1 MILLDTHAWI
11 WWFNDPSQLSQRAK
25 TAIDAAVIDR
35 GLWISSI
42 SAWEIALLVQK
53 GRLELTIGVED
64 WVAHTEALP
73 FVTFVPVSN
82 RIAVK
87 SVSLPI
93 HPDPADRLIIAT
105 AMSLGATIVTKD
117 DRIRS
122 FEPVQTIW

>member
-1 MILLDTHAWI
+1 MILLDTHVWI
-11 WWFNDPSQLSQRAK
+11 WWTQDSTQLSPLAK
-25 TAIDAAVIDR
+25 TTIDAAIADR

-42 SAWEIALLVQK
+42 STWEIALLVHK
-53 GRLELTIGVED
+53 GRLELTMDVED

-73 FVTFVPVSN
+73 FVTFIPVSN
-82 RIAVK
+82 RIALK

-105 AMSLGATIVTKD
+105 AMSLGSTIVTKD
-117 DRIRS
+117 ERIRS